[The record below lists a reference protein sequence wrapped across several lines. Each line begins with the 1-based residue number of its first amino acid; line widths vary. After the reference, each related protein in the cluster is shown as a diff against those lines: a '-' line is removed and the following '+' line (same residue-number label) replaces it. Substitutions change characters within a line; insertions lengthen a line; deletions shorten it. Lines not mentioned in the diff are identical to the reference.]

1 MNILEEIKSNKVQNK
16 YKGNIGESI
25 AENYLL
31 EKGYDILETNYK
43 NKIGEIDIIAKDQN
57 RIVFVEVKTRTTEE
71 YGTPAEA
78 VSFYKQQHMMKS
90 ARYYLA
96 RHGGECE
103 CRFDVIEVRLAS
115 KGWLKIAKINH
126 LKNVLQ

>member
-43 NKIGEIDIIAKDQN
+43 NKIGEIDLIAKDQN
-57 RIVFVEVKTRTTEE
+57 RIVFVEVKARATARFG
-71 YGTPAEA
+71 YPREA
-78 VSFYKQQHMMKS
+78 VYFRKQQKIKMVANIYLKS
-90 ARYYLA
+90 HNLF
-96 RHGGECE
+96 GSFT
-103 CRFDVIEVRLAS
+103 RFDVIEILA
-115 KGWLKIAKINH
+115 GNITH
-126 LKNVLQ
+126 LVAAF